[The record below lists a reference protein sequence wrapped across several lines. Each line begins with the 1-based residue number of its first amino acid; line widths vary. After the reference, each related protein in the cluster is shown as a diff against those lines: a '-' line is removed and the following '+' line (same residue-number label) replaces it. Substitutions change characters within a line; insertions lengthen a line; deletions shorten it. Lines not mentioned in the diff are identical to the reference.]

1 MKKYLLILVLGAL
14 PLAYLATMSFVELT
28 GAGSGEVQGPP
39 LAAEKVTESA
49 QAARETADQTQAAV
63 KDFAGTEPLVAES
76 VELPDPAPPM
86 DELRSVYARW
96 DRQVAAG
103 RIVGEYLDVH
113 DAISGTAVDDLEK
126 GRAELDALKNE
137 CESLKLPGRDEFIAL
152 LIEETADL
160 EERIRVAKL
169 CQKLRTLLDDAQDQ
183 YDQSRYTQC
192 VELCDR
198 ALDGSYDE
206 VFDEDSCV
214 EYCRTSLGAAKLD
227 ELFPNGPV
235 DVVRTTIRRMK
246 RCAMYRGDAQDLVAR
261 LEKEAV
267 EHVRRAAASTATRKW
282 LKMAVDSSD
291 WSGRVGTAS
300 DDAVWGDR
308 FTLLFERT
316 PWNEKLRLT
325 VLWAGW
331 EESGSIVH
339 DFLDL
344 AQSEYESFLDKHE
357 PADLEADLRRS
368 RGVCLA
374 QLQLV
379 AGGIAVAE
387 LNTQARSHIVQLMAD
402 VDGGRLRGFCPKMER
417 LSAIWIR
424 FQTPRVRWITDFYH
438 RQWAERIIPQRASDL
453 PADLQEVVR
462 TSGDILLGYF
472 TPRID
477 DGGAI
482 TGYAYSETRHGNGFA
497 VRSDD
502 IREGPRKPSPA
513 GFLDDFRQERDAL
526 FANLEGAW
534 STPHAE
540 RNSHLALYTDPWA
553 KFVKNIETLAQRWDA
568 YDDKLMY
575 GRANVPAMG
584 SWFDDALGLA
594 RSVLLAAPGWPAFS
608 ASPGSGTRLVPPG
621 R

>member
-1 MKKYLLILVLGAL
+1 
-14 PLAYLATMSFVELT
+14 
-28 GAGSGEVQGPP
+28 
-39 LAAEKVTESA
+39 
-49 QAARETADQTQAAV
+49 ADQTQAAV
-63 KDFAGTEPLVAES
+63 KDFAATEPLVAES
-76 VELPDPAPPM
+76 VELPDPPPPM
-86 DELRSVYARW
+86 DELRGTYARW
-96 DRQVAAG
+96 DRQVAAS
-103 RIVGEYLDVH
+103 RIVGEYMDTH
-113 DAISGTAVDDLEK
+113 DAISGTAVDDLEI
-126 GRAELDALKNE
+126 GLEELVALRSE
-137 CESLKLPGRDEFIAL
+137 CESLKLPGRNEFIAL
-152 LIEETADL
+152 LNEETEDL
-160 EERIRVAKL
+160 TERIRVAKL
-169 CQKLRTLLDDAQDQ
+169 CRKLRTLLDDAQDQ
-183 YDQSRYTQC
+183 YDQAQYTQC
-192 VELCDR
+192 VELCDQ

-206 VFDEDSCV
+206 VFDEDPCV
-214 EYCRTSLGAAKLD
+214 EYCRTTLGAAKFD

-246 RCAMYRGDAQDLVAR
+246 RRAVFEGDAREVVAR

-267 EHVRRAAASTATRKW
+267 EQVRRATASTATRKW
-282 LKMAVDSSD
+282 LKMTVASSE
-291 WSGRVGTAS
+291 WSGRVGTTA
-300 DDAVWGDR
+300 DDTAWGDR
-308 FTLLFERT
+308 FTLLFERA
-316 PWNEKLRLT
+316 PWDEKLRLT

-331 EESGSIVH
+331 EESGSAVH
-339 DFLDL
+339 DFLGL
-344 AQSEYESFLDKHE
+344 ARGEYESFLDKHA
-357 PADLEADLRRS
+357 PDDLGADHRRS
-368 RGVCLA
+368 RDGCLA
-374 QLQLV
+374 QSRLV
-379 AGGIAVAE
+379 AGGIAMAE

-438 RQWAERIIPQRASDL
+438 RQWAERIITQPAGDL

-477 DGGAI
+477 NGGAI
-482 TGYAYSETRHGNGFA
+482 TGYAYSETPHGNGFA
-497 VRSDD
+497 IRSDD
-502 IREGPRKPSPA
+502 IQEGPRKPSPA

-575 GRANVPAMG
+575 GRANVAKMG
-584 SWFDDALGLA
+584 SWFDEALELA
-594 RSVLLAAPGWPAFS
+594 RSVLREAPRWPAFS
-608 ASPGSGTRLVPPG
+608 ASPGSVTRLVPPG